1 MFFFFFVFIWN
12 PWFLEFQERERSTR
26 EELRLLIQV
35 SLNMVSHVR
44 CFLSYF
50 FSLENCLFGGVLIQ
64 KQKQNEEE
72 LVRRVQDLQA
82 ELVSSNELREK
93 LERKVCEFLWIV
105 NFTVMCFEI
114 HIRDCWSVFAYL
126 WHLFGCRGN
135 VWEETSTLLIFV
147 LLLGLIKLRF
157 SLSGYQMM

>member
-1 MFFFFFVFIWN
+1 
-12 PWFLEFQERERSTR
+12 
-26 EELRLLIQV
+26 
-35 SLNMVSHVR
+35 MVSHVR

-93 LERKVCEFLWIV
+93 LDRKVCKFL
-105 NFTVMCFEI
+105 
-114 HIRDCWSVFAYL
+114 
-126 WHLFGCRGN
+126 
-135 VWEETSTLLIFV
+135 
-147 LLLGLIKLRF
+147 
-157 SLSGYQMM
+157 